1 MVTGLLFWSFT
12 VAVKDTGVPTITLVE
27 DKLKVVV
34 VGVLDAEAI
43 AGTIQANKHIAA
55 RARARDSI
63 GTTKSIHFILR
74 CPCSKFQDGDSLIGA
89 TSFR

>member
-12 VAVKDTGVPTITLVE
+12 VAVKDTGVPTITLGE

-43 AGTIQANKHIAA
+43 AGTRQANKHIAA
-55 RARARDSI
+55 RARACGI
-63 GTTKSIHFILR
+63 VGTAKSIRFIL
-74 CPCSKFQDGDSLIGA
+74 PSLSVFQVSGG
-89 TSFR
+89 